1 MMNMWSPTDDR
12 TARARIRDEAL
23 RLFGERGPD
32 AVTIRAIASA
42 AGVSPG
48 LVLRHYESKDGLREA
63 VDRHVCGMFE
73 AMLAQLVD
81 ATEPSAEA
89 TAFDQDRVPTLAEM
103 VAETFAT
110 APAIPA
116 YLGRMLVTDG
126 TAGSALFRRL
136 HDVSLQVLTRMT
148 TTGLATVAPDPPLRA
163 AVLLVND
170 LAVLILRER
179 LREVLGVDP
188 LSAAGM
194 RRWGAEVMS
203 IYRDGIGP
211 VEADGAP

>member
-1 MMNMWSPTDDR
+1 MMNVWSPEDDR

-32 AVTIRAIASA
+32 AVTIRTIASA
-42 AGVSPG
+42 AGVSPA
-48 LVLRHYESKDGLREA
+48 LVVRHYGSKDGLREA
-63 VDRHVCGMFE
+63 VDAYVSAVFE
-73 AMLAQLVD
+73 AMLAEVVS
-81 ATEPSAEA
+81 PSAT

-103 VAETFAT
+103 VAARFSADT
-110 APAIPA
+110 AIPA
-116 YLGRMLVTDG
+116 YLGRLLMADG
-126 TAGSALFRRL
+126 PAGSALFRRL
-136 HDVSLQVLTRMT
+136 YDVSLNALTQMT
-148 TTGLATVAPDPPLRA
+148 ATGLAREAPDPPVRV

-188 LSAAGM
+188 LSATGM

-203 IYRDGIGP
+203 IYQDGIGP
-211 VEADGAP
+211 AGQS